1 MGGYGVTFGLH
12 VQVDTGAVATGIAD
26 GKGSSGVRAVNDSPR
41 TTPRWL
47 EQLVAWMEER
57 SLCIVG
63 TENMPGSVPG
73 DVPLVDMGENAEERA
88 VLRVAVRANGRVW
101 LSQILSEQY

>member
-1 MGGYGVTFGLH
+1 MYRWALEQLQLDIGAESLMGRDR
-12 VQVDTGAVATGIAD
+12 QV
-26 GKGSSGVRAVNDSPR
+26 SEAVNHSPR

-63 TENMPGSVPG
+63 SGNMPGPVPG
-73 DVPLVDMGENAEERA
+73 DVPLVDMGENAE
-88 VLRVAVRANGRVW
+88 
-101 LSQILSEQY
+101 